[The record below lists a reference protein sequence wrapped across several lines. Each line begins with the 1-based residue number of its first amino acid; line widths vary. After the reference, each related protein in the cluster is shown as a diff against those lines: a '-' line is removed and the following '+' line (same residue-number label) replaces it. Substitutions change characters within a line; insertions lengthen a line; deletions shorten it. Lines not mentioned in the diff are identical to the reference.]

1 MKYLDKLNE
10 ADRRTYAAASNAY
23 GRHCA
28 LKYSL
33 SKEEMDELFIMGE
46 PEARKPYELVLEDWA
61 PVVEK
66 ATGESVGLMRRVKGR
81 PLAEILKKLSSGLQ
95 DAGLIVDEYFDVS
108 PDARYE
114 QKLDEWPENAWRI
127 LCFAVEGGSE
137 GHYVHVDVLLQ
148 QPYAPPKYVS
158 MFLLKTFLGLEHA
171 LRLSNE
177 LTRLLHA

>member
-33 SKEEMDELFIMGE
+33 SKEEMDELFIM
-46 PEARKPYELVLEDWA
+46 
-61 PVVEK
+61 
-66 ATGESVGLMRRVKGR
+66 GR